1 VDLRAKTGRGRF
13 FLRLSQQLEAYM
25 AATAGTVMPDFGAL
39 GLFFIFRGDEAM
51 VFDKD
56 FS

>member
-1 VDLRAKTGRGRF
+1 MG
-13 FLRLSQQLEAYM
+13 
-25 AATAGTVMPDFGAL
+25 AGAGSVMLDFGAL